1 MGGLDLPERY
11 NVGADLLDRNLP
23 ARARKVAIHSAAG
36 DLTYSDLFNLSCG
49 AAQALIDKGV
59 RREERVL
66 LVAYD
71 SPGWVAAFLGAIRMG
86 AIPVP
91 VNPLL
96 QRSEDY
102 DHYLE
107 DSLARVVIV
116 DAASEE
122 KVTAAARR
130 AATKPTLMR
139 ADQIAPGHDLP
150 PAATRKDDMA
160 FWLYSSGSTGKP
172 KAVVHLQHDI
182 PVTCVTYAEQVLGIT
197 ERDIT
202 FSTTGLFH
210 AYGFGNN
217 LTFPY
222 WVGASTVLHAGR
234 NTPATVLETI
244 EKRRPTLFFSAPTL
258 YNAILNFEGAKSR
271 DLSSIRHCVAAAEA
285 LPAEVWRRWKDAFG
299 LTILDGVGSTEMLHI
314 YCSNRLD
321 DVRPGSSG
329 KPVPGYELKILGDD
343 GNPVPAGEAG
353 DLHVKG
359 DSALALYWAQHEKTK
374 RSILGDW
381 FFTGDRYRVDGDGF
395 YWYEGRS
402 DDMIKVSG
410 LWASPIEIESVL
422 LEHAAVAESAVVGID
437 VEGFTKIK
445 AFVIT
450 KGDAV
455 ADDALVAELQ
465 EHCKSRLQRFQYPHV
480 IEFVPDLPKT
490 VTGKIQRYK
499 LREPAREPAPPNC
512 RSATRSCP
520 ATELERRSSRR
531 RSKCFARP
539 APTSSSR
546 SSTSTPTPTCAPDTR
561 SPPRSGRRSPK
572 RTRSSSAPSATP
584 ASMTRA
590 TSRAYCSASASS
602 STFT

>member
-1 MGGLDLPERY
+1 MGLELPERY
-11 NVGADLLDRNLP
+11 NVGADLLDRNLK
-23 ARARKVAIHSAAG
+23 AGRAGKVAINSASG
-36 DLTYSDLFNLSCG
+36 ELTYGELFKLSCG
-49 AAQALIDKGV
+49 AAATLRELGV

-71 SPGWVAAFLGAIRMG
+71 SPGWVAAFLGAIRLG
-86 AIPVP
+86 AVPVP

-102 DHYLE
+102 DHFID
-107 DSLARVVIV
+107 DSLARVVVV
-116 DAASEE
+116 DANSEE
-122 KVTAAARR
+122 KVRPAVDR
-130 AATKPTLMR
+130 AANPPRLLRLDHIVAGADVAPAPTR
-139 ADQIAPGHDLP
+139 
-150 PAATRKDDMA
+150 RDDMA

-182 PVTCVTYAEQVLGIT
+182 PYTCVTYAEQVLGIT
-197 ERDIT
+197 ERDTT

-234 NTPATVLETI
+234 NTPATVLDTI

-258 YNAILNFEGAKSR
+258 YNAILNFEGSRGR

-321 DVRPGSSG
+321 DLRPGSSG
-329 KPVPGYELKILGDD
+329 KPVPGYEVKILDVE
-343 GNPVPAGEAG
+343 GNPVPNGAAG
-353 DLHVKG
+353 DLYVKG

-374 RSILGDW
+374 RSVLGEW
-381 FFTGDRYRVDGDGF
+381 FFTGDRYRVDADGF

-422 LEHAAVAESAVVGID
+422 LEHPAVAESAVVGLEVD
-437 VEGFTKIK
+437 GFMRIK

-450 KGDAV
+450 KSEATGGE
-455 ADDALVAELQ
+455 ALASELR
-465 EHCKSRLQRFQYPHV
+465 EHCKTRLQRFQYPHM
-480 IEFVPDLPKT
+480 IEFVSELPKT

-499 LREPAREPAPPNC
+499 LREPARETV
-512 RSATRSCP
+512 SA
-520 ATELERRSSRR
+520 E
-531 RSKCFARP
+531 
-539 APTSSSR
+539 
-546 SSTSTPTPTCAPDTR
+546 
-561 SPPRSGRRSPK
+561 
-572 RTRSSSAPSATP
+572 
-584 ASMTRA
+584 
-590 TSRAYCSASASS
+590 
-602 STFT
+602 

>member
-1 MGGLDLPERY
+1 MQKGSPQPHQALIPAPRRTHHTLFTVLPSSVPRFRTVDLPERY
-11 NVGADLLDRNLP
+11 NVGVDLLERNLQ
-23 ARARKVAIHSAAG
+23 AGRAAKVAIHSASG
-36 DLTYSDLFNLSCG
+36 DLTYGDLARLVAG
-49 AAQALIDKGV
+49 AARALLDLGL

-66 LVAYD
+66 IVGYD
-71 SPGWVAAFLGAIRMG
+71 SPSWVAAFLGAIRIG

-102 DHYLE
+102 DHYID
-107 DSLARVVIV
+107 DSLAQVVVV
-116 DAASEE
+116 DANTEE
-122 KVTAAARR
+122 KLKPATARSAHQPR
-130 AATKPTLMR
+130 LLR
-139 ADQIAPGHDLP
+139 ADQIRPDDDVAS
-150 PAATRKDDMA
+150 ANTRRDDMA

-182 PVTCVTYAEQVLGIT
+182 PYTCVTYAEQVLGIT
-197 ERDIT
+197 EKDTT

-234 NTPATVLETI
+234 HTPATVLETI

-258 YNAILNFEGAKSR
+258 YNAILNFEGAKSF

-285 LPAEVWRRWKDAFG
+285 LPAEVWRRWNDAFG

-329 KPVPGYELKILGDD
+329 KPVPGYELKILDD
-343 GNPVPAGEAG
+343 QGSPVEKGEAG
-353 DLHVKG
+353 DLYVKG
-359 DSALALYWAQHEKTK
+359 DSALALYWAQHEKSK

-381 FFTGDRYRVDGDGF
+381 FFTGDRYRIDGDGF

-410 LWASPIEIESVL
+410 LWVSPIEIESAL
-422 LEHAAVAESAVVGID
+422 LEHPAVAESAVVGISID
-437 VEGFTKIK
+437 GFTKIK
-445 AFVIT
+445 AFVIA
-450 KGDAV
+450 KPDAPGTE
-455 ADDALVAELQ
+455 ALVIELQ
-465 EHCKSRLQRFQYPHV
+465 DHCKSRLQRYQYPHL
-480 IEFVPDLPKT
+480 IEFVSDLPKT

-499 LREPAREPAPPNC
+499 LRERAPE
-512 RSATRSCP
+512 A
-520 ATELERRSSRR
+520 A
-531 RSKCFARP
+531 
-539 APTSSSR
+539 
-546 SSTSTPTPTCAPDTR
+546 
-561 SPPRSGRRSPK
+561 
-572 RTRSSSAPSATP
+572 P
-584 ASMTRA
+584 AS
-590 TSRAYCSASASS
+590 
-602 STFT
+602 

>member
-11 NVGADLLDRNLP
+11 NVGADLLERNLK
-23 ARARKVAIHSAAG
+23 AGRANKLAIASAAG
-36 DLTYSDLFNLSCG
+36 DITYGELFKLACG
-49 AAQALIDKGV
+49 AAHVLRDLGV

-66 LVAYD
+66 IAGYD
-71 SPGWVAAFLGAIRMG
+71 GPGWVAAFLGAIRLG

-102 DHYLE
+102 DHFID
-107 DSLARVVIV
+107 DSLARVVVV
-116 DAASEE
+116 DANTEE
-122 KVTAAARR
+122 KLKPAVAR
-130 AATKPTLMR
+130 AAVAPQMLR
-139 ADQIAPGHDLP
+139 ADQIGPGPEIAAAP
-150 PAATRKDDMA
+150 TRKDDMA

-182 PVTCVTYAEQVLGIT
+182 PYTCATYGEQVLGIT

-217 LTFPY
+217 LTMPY

-258 YNAILNFEGAKSR
+258 YNAILNFEGATTR

-321 DVRPGSSG
+321 DLRPGSSG
-329 KPVPGYELKILGDD
+329 KPVPGYELKILDD
-343 GNPVPAGEAG
+343 EGHPVPTGQAG
-353 DLHVKG
+353 DLYVKG
-359 DSALALYWAQHEKTK
+359 DSALSLYWAQHEKTK
-374 RSILGDW
+374 RSVLGEW
-381 FFTGDRYRVDGDGF
+381 FFSGDRYRMDEDGF

-410 LWASPIEIESVL
+410 LWVSPIEIESVL
-422 LEHAAVAESAVVGID
+422 MEHPAVAESAVVGISAD
-437 VEGFTKIK
+437 GFTKIK

-450 KGDAV
+450 KGNA
-455 ADDALVAELQ
+455 AAGDALVAELQ
-465 EHCKSRLQRFQYPHV
+465 EHCKSHLQRYQYPHL
-480 IEFVPDLPKT
+480 IEFVPELPKT

-499 LREPAREPAPPNC
+499 LREPARETT
-512 RSATRSCP
+512 SA
-520 ATELERRSSRR
+520 
-531 RSKCFARP
+531 
-539 APTSSSR
+539 
-546 SSTSTPTPTCAPDTR
+546 
-561 SPPRSGRRSPK
+561 
-572 RTRSSSAPSATP
+572 
-584 ASMTRA
+584 
-590 TSRAYCSASASS
+590 
-602 STFT
+602 

>member
-1 MGGLDLPERY
+1 MAHLELPERY
-11 NVGADLLDRNLP
+11 NVGADLLERNLE
-23 ARARKVAIHSAAG
+23 AGRSGKRAIASAAQ
-36 DLTYSDLFNLSCG
+36 DVTYRELFELANG
-49 AAQALIDKGV
+49 AAHALRDLGV

-66 LVAYD
+66 VVGYD
-71 SPGWVAAFLGAIRMG
+71 SPGWVAAFLGAIRLG

-102 DHYLE
+102 DHYID
-107 DSLARVVIV
+107 DSIARVVVV
-116 DAASEE
+116 DANTEE
-122 KVTAAARR
+122 KVSAAVARAAHAPSLLRADRIPPGPEIAAAPTRR
-130 AATKPTLMR
+130 
-139 ADQIAPGHDLP
+139 
-150 PAATRKDDMA
+150 DDMA

-182 PVTCVTYAEQVLGIT
+182 PYTCVTYAEQVLGIT

-217 LTFPY
+217 LTFPF

-234 NTPATVLETI
+234 NTPATVLDTI

-258 YNAILNFEGAKSR
+258 YNAILNFEGAKTR

-285 LPAEVWRRWKDAFG
+285 LPAEVWRRWKEAFG

-321 DVRPGSSG
+321 DVHPGSSG
-329 KPVPGYELKILGDD
+329 KPVPGYELKILDPD
-343 GNPVPAGEAG
+343 GHPVAEGEAG
-353 DLHVKG
+353 DLYVKG

-374 RSILGDW
+374 RSVLGEW
-381 FFTGDRYRVDGDGF
+381 FFTGDRYRMDGEGF

-410 LWASPIEIESVL
+410 LWVSPIEIESAL
-422 LEHAAVAESAVVGID
+422 MEHPAVAESAVVGIAVD
-437 VEGFTKIK
+437 GFSKIK

-450 KGDAV
+450 KGDLAGG
-455 ADDALVAELQ
+455 DDLVSELQ
-465 EHCKSRLQRFQYPHV
+465 EHCRSRLQRFQYPHV
-480 IEFVPDLPKT
+480 IEFVGELPKT

-499 LREPAREPAPPNC
+499 LREPARETAQ
-512 RSATRSCP
+512 A
-520 ATELERRSSRR
+520 
-531 RSKCFARP
+531 K
-539 APTSSSR
+539 
-546 SSTSTPTPTCAPDTR
+546 
-561 SPPRSGRRSPK
+561 
-572 RTRSSSAPSATP
+572 
-584 ASMTRA
+584 
-590 TSRAYCSASASS
+590 
-602 STFT
+602 